1 MLRQNQ
7 NCARVSEVIYREQSH
22 ILCQYIFA
30 VHSIMSTKGGW
41 EKLRKRK
48 AQIERNEEE
57 IRKTRKID
65 GFLKPKTAAL
75 VVSSNNMPVEITSSS
90 DHSISVVENNVP
102 IVGSNISV
110 EFNASSAISTD
121 TISES
126 DSSYIPINS
135 DPALWPKTTGDLV
148 QYFLNKGSFE
158 QNIRDTFPD
167 TKKIYT
173 DKGKTKLRYL
183 NKSNFIKQYGN
194 HEVRPRKW
202 MIYSA
207 SEKKVFC
214 GPCMLF
220 SIKTS
225 TFSSFGFDD
234 WKHIDRD
241 LQIHEISDEHKSAV
255 VSFAVQRSASTLD
268 SSLLKAAEKSKSYWK
283 EILLRLVTVI
293 QKMTERNMPF
303 RGKNE
308 KFNSP
313 HNGCY
318 LGILEIVASFDATL
332 AKHIDLYANK
342 QKGSTS
348 YLSSTICDE
357 IIELMG
363 NEVLKLI
370 VYEIKK
376 AKYYSVSVDST
387 PDRSHTDQLTFVIR
401 YVLKGVPVERFL
413 KFIPIVDHTGKHL
426 SDTIIK
432 FLFDYEIDIS
442 DCRGQSYDNASNMSG
457 IYNGCQKFIRYLN
470 SLAHFIPCA
479 DHTLNII
486 GKNGAECCPESIEF
500 FEMLKELYNL
510 FSSPRNWN
518 LLESLLKESSA
529 GHVTKIKNLCHTRW
543 SARHESVKSLLINYS
558 EILIAL
564 QTIRDDCTREAV
576 TRHKANSLLSKLY
589 KLETAILTTLWQHLL
604 ERIQAVSIHLQSTN
618 IDLSTALI
626 DLKSLLR
633 FLNDQKVQYSYFE
646 AAAKILLKDSNAQY
660 QLFSKSSQQVQ
671 QKEFKSSTF
680 DAIFSTLIKELATRC
695 YKYQKLNDTFGVLT
709 KFNKMESSAIRAA
722 CENLR
727 KAYPSDFEPSF
738 ASEFVHFSAFYRT
751 HFGQKIFDTSIPNVS
766 EMLQVIEEKQLTD
779 MFHNIEIAFRMFL
792 CMMVTNAEGE
802 RSFSKLNL
810 IKSDLR
816 TTMGQDR
823 LNSLALLS
831 IECDLARSLDFEK
844 IIDEFASVKV
854 RKVKF

>member
-1 MLRQNQ
+1 
-7 NCARVSEVIYREQSH
+7 
-22 ILCQYIFA
+22 
-30 VHSIMSTKGGW
+30 MSTKGGW

-48 AQIERNEEE
+48 AQIELKEEE

-65 GFLKPKTAAL
+65 YFLKPKTAVS
-75 VVSSNNMPVEITSSS
+75 VVSSNNVPIEITPSSV
-90 DHSISVVENNVP
+90 HTVSVFDNNVQTVDKDIPIVDNDVPFVDNDVP
-102 IVGSNISV
+102 IVDNDVPIVDNDVPIVDNNISV
-110 EFNASSAISTD
+110 ESN
-121 TISES
+121 
-126 DSSYIPINS
+126 SSYATINS
-135 DPALWPKTTGDLV
+135 DPALWPKNTRDLV

-167 TKKIYT
+167 TKTKYT
-173 DKGKTKLRYL
+173 DKGKTKSRYL
-183 NKSNFIKQYGN
+183 NKSHFLKQYGN

-207 SEKKVFC
+207 SERKVFC

-220 SIKTS
+220 STKTS
-225 TFSSFGFDD
+225 AFSNFGFDD
-234 WKHIDRD
+234 WKHSDRS
-241 LQIHEISDEHKSAV
+241 LKIHEISEEHKSAV

-303 RGKNE
+303 RGDNE
-308 KFNSP
+308 KFDSP

-332 AKHIDLYANK
+332 EKHIDLYANK

-370 VYEIKK
+370 VAEIKK
-376 AKYYSVSVDST
+376 AKYYSISVDST
-387 PDRSHTDQLTFVIR
+387 PDRSHTDQLTFIIR
-401 YVLKGVPVERFL
+401 YVLKGVPFERFL
-413 KFIPIVDHTGKHL
+413 KFIPIV
-426 SDTIIK
+426 
-432 FLFDYEIDIS
+432 
-442 DCRGQSYDNASNMSG
+442 
-457 IYNGCQKFIRYLN
+457 YNGCQKFIRDLN

-479 DHTLNII
+479 DHTLNIV
-486 GKNGAECCPESIEF
+486 GKNGADCCPESIEF

-558 EILIAL
+558 EILTAL
-564 QTIRDDCTREAV
+564 QTIQDDCTREAV
-576 TRHKANSLLSKLY
+576 ARHKAKSLLSKLY
-589 KLETAILTTLWQHLL
+589 KLETAILTTLWQLLL

-633 FLNDQKVQYSYFE
+633 FLNDQKLQYSYFE
-646 AAAKILLKDSNAQY
+646 VAAKILLKDNDAQY
-660 QLFSKSSQQVQ
+660 QLFSKSSQQAQ

-680 DAIFSTLIKELATRC
+680 DVILSTLIEELATRC
-695 YKYQKLNDTFGVLT
+695 YKYQKLNDSFGVLT

-727 KAYPSDFEPSF
+727 KIYPSDFEPSF

-751 HFGQKIFDTSIPNVS
+751 HFGQKIFDTSIPNIS

-779 MFHNIEIAFRMFL
+779 MFHNVEIAFRMFL

-816 TTMGQDR
+816 TTMCQDR

-844 IIDEFASVKV
+844 LIDEFASLKV